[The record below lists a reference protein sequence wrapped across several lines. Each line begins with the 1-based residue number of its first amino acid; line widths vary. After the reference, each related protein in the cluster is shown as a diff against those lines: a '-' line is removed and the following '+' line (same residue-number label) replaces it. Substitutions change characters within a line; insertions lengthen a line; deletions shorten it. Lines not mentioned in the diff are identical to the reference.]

1 MDVKTAFLNGILKEK
16 VYVGQPPGFVSK
28 QYPDHVYALDKALYS
43 LKQAPRAWLVPSC
56 FVIFDLEPLSL
67 SFDFIE
73 HEHVVMNPT
82 SAGIGITNLHFIYPE
97 IKRISNRAGRRI
109 MALSIVDLV
118 RLTSGS
124 VGPFYSINIVTVSV
138 ISFKRISLTR
148 DPAQSVGSSN
158 TDVLDLPCLLVLIT
172 GMSQSRQHGKSES
185 DSYYLSDY
193 VVNSFPGT
201 SLIHIESHH
210 HFFPIDTKAKID
222 SIIHI
227 ESSQVTYR
235 IAV

>member
-43 LKQAPRAWLVPSC
+43 LKQAPRHGLWYSKDSGFDLTAYSDVDCRFVPSC
-56 FVIFDLEPLSL
+56 FVIFDLEPLAL

-172 GMSQSRQHGKSES
+172 GTSQSRQHGKSES
-185 DSYYLSDY
+185 DSYYLSD
-193 VVNSFPGT
+193 
-201 SLIHIESHH
+201 
-210 HFFPIDTKAKID
+210 
-222 SIIHI
+222 
-227 ESSQVTYR
+227 
-235 IAV
+235 